1 MRQHGKQKAVDEA
14 AVRKGGS
21 AQYAFLDKAKPPV
34 KANRGLVGD
43 IDLEKDSVQS
53 QGAKGKPQQ

>member
-53 QGAKGKPQQ
+53 QGVKCKPQQ